1 VSQAAFTVDR
11 RDQVGVVVLS
21 RPETGNRLVSADI
34 LSLGQAIRALGSDH
48 DNKAIV
54 IRAKGASFCLGRD
67 PGPRP
72 EGPRSALSIR
82 SEITEPILSA
92 YAEIR
97 AAPVPVIALVQG
109 DARGFGCALAGA
121 CDLTIA
127 AADAWFSLPE
137 MDANLPPTLAISALL
152 GKVPPKHLLH
162 LVYTRDRISAVDALR
177 IGLASQVAPSD
188 EMEEALQATL
198 ARITD
203 RDRAALSAVKQY
215 MIGAPELGLAG
226 ASSLAANLLS
236 VVLSSPDES

>member
-1 VSQAAFTVDR
+1 VSQAAFVVERLDR
-11 RDQVGVVVLS
+11 AAVVVLS
-21 RPETGNRLVSADI
+21 RPEAGNKLFSDDI
-34 LSLGQAIRALGSDH
+34 VSLGQTIRALGSDH

-54 IRAKGASFCLGRD
+54 IRAKGESFCWGRD
-67 PGPRP
+67 PGPP
-72 EGPRSALSIR
+72 PDVPRSALSIR
-82 SEITEPILSA
+82 SGTTEPILSA

-109 DARGFGCALAGA
+109 DARGFGCALAGI

-127 AADAWFSLPE
+127 AADPCFSLPE

-162 LVYTRDRISAVDALR
+162 LVYTRDRISVVDALR
-177 IGLASQVAPSD
+177 IGLVSQVAPSD
-188 EMEEALQATL
+188 ALEEALQATL

-203 RDRAALSAVKQY
+203 RNGAALSAVKRY
-215 MIGAPELGLAG
+215 MVEAPELGLGG

-236 VVLSSPDES
+236 VVLSSPGER